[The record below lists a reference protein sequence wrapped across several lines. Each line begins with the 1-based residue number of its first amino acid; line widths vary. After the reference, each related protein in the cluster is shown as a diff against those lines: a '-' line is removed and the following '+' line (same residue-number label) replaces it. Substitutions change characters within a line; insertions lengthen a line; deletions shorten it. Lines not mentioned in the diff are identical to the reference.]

1 MLGAVRAGKAER
13 ERGPASPMS
22 GQAAEV
28 REAVP
33 AGLAAQRVHGSGRPP
48 VEEWAVVDGGR
59 AGQAE
64 SVAPRRRPGGF
75 ELDDGL
81 EAERAGTHVRA
92 L

>member
-1 MLGAVRAGKAER
+1 
-13 ERGPASPMS
+13 MS

-33 AGLAAQRVHGSGRPP
+33 AGLAAQRMHGGGGPP
-48 VEEWAVVDGGR
+48 VAEWAVVDRRR

-64 SVAPRRRPGGF
+64 SVAARCRPGRF
-75 ELDDGL
+75 VLDDGM
-81 EAERAGTHVRA
+81 EAERARTHVRA

>member
-1 MLGAVRAGKAER
+1 MRAGEAER

-28 REAVP
+28 REAVS
-33 AGLAAQRVHGSGRPP
+33 AGLAAQRVDRGGRPS
-48 VEEWAVVDGGR
+48 VVEWAVVDGGR

-64 SVAPRRRPGGF
+64 SVAARRRPGGF
-75 ELDDGL
+75 ELDDGV
-81 EAERAGTHVRA
+81 ETEWAGAHVRA

>member
-1 MLGAVRAGKAER
+1 
-13 ERGPASPMS
+13 MS

-33 AGLAAQRVHGSGRPP
+33 AGLAAQRMHGGGRPP
-48 VEEWAVVDGGR
+48 VAEWAVVDGGR

-64 SVAPRRRPGGF
+64 SVAARCRPGGF
-75 ELDDGL
+75 ELDDGM
-81 EAERAGTHVRA
+81 EAERAGAHVRA

>member
-22 GQAAEV
+22 SQAAEV

-33 AGLAAQRVHGSGRPP
+33 AGLAAQRVHGSSRPS
-48 VEEWAVVDGGR
+48 VAEWAVVDGGR

-64 SVAPRRRPGGF
+64 SVAARRRPGGF
-75 ELDDGL
+75 VLDDGMKT
-81 EAERAGTHVRA
+81 ERAGTHVRA

>member
-1 MLGAVRAGKAER
+1 
-13 ERGPASPMS
+13 MS

-33 AGLAAQRVHGSGRPP
+33 AGLAAQRVHGGGRPP
-48 VEEWAVVDGGR
+48 VAEWAVVNGCR
-59 AGQAE
+59 AAQAE
-64 SVAPRRRPGGF
+64 SVAARRRPRGF
-75 ELDDGL
+75 ELDDGM

>member
-22 GQAAEV
+22 RQAAEV

-33 AGLAAQRVHGSGRPP
+33 AGLAAQRMHGSGRPP
-48 VEEWAVVDGGR
+48 VAEWAMVDGGR

-64 SVAPRRRPGGF
+64 SIAAPRRPGGF
-75 ELDDGL
+75 ELDDGMKT
-81 EAERAGTHVRA
+81 ERAGTHVRA

>member
-1 MLGAVRAGKAER
+1 VRAVKAER

-22 GQAAEV
+22 GQAAEI
-28 REAVP
+28 REAVA

-48 VEEWAVVDGGR
+48 VAEWAVVDGGR

-64 SVAPRRRPGGF
+64 SVAARCRPGGF
-75 ELDDGL
+75 ILDDGMK
-81 EAERAGTHVRA
+81 AERAGAHVRA

>member
-1 MLGAVRAGKAER
+1 
-13 ERGPASPMS
+13 MS

-33 AGLAAQRVHGSGRPP
+33 AGLAAQRMHGSGRPP
-48 VEEWAVVDGGR
+48 VAEWAMVDGGR

-64 SVAPRRRPGGF
+64 SIAAPRRPGGF
-75 ELDDGL
+75 ELDDGMKT
-81 EAERAGTHVRA
+81 ERAGTHVRA

>member
-22 GQAAEV
+22 GEAAEV
-28 REAVP
+28 REAVA
-33 AGLAAQRVHGSGRPP
+33 AGLAAQRMHGGGRPP
-48 VEEWAVVDGGR
+48 VAERAVVDRRR

-64 SVAPRRRPGGF
+64 SVAARCRPGRF
-75 ELDDGL
+75 ELNDGM
-81 EAERAGTHVRA
+81 ETERAGAHVRA